1 MVPLQQV
8 HQEVDPA
15 ACLPHAFAWAVSVLV
30 CPGGPRGLLEDT
42 QNGLC
47 PVVARIWWLLPLTP
61 ASGADLFCDNGL
73 NEVKLDGSV
82 SMPQLQP
89 LLALHLT
96 PIKQLVLL

>member
-1 MVPLQQV
+1 M
-8 HQEVDPA
+8 
-15 ACLPHAFAWAVSVLV
+15 
-30 CPGGPRGLLEDT
+30 
-42 QNGLC
+42 
-47 PVVARIWWLLPLTP
+47 PLTP